1 MLRGAGGM
9 GERLNARLGA
19 ALALLER
26 AGAAGGDPRSA
37 REAASGL
44 YYVTAAALLLARAGE
59 FGDPI
64 AADLARLVLA
74 HRLAAR
80 DPLAGSSAEDDAA
93 GDAVIDALVAAR
105 VSHGDAA

>member
-1 MLRGAGGM
+1 ML
-9 GERLNARLGA
+9 LVPSQI
-19 ALALLER
+19 ER

-44 YYVTAAALLLARAGE
+44 YYVTAATLLLARAGE
-59 FGDPI
+59 LGDPI
-64 AADLARLVLA
+64 GADLARLVLA

-93 GDAVIDALVAAR
+93 GDSVIDALVAAR
-105 VSHGDAA
+105 VSHADAA